1 MPVAALT
8 PIDGIVP
15 ECADASEDPPPFRR
29 HRRRGTVAAMNDIVA
44 AVLAILTGLVFCYR
58 GYLAMR
64 IVIPIWGA
72 FAGFVLGAGL
82 AGGDA
87 GFLGNLTSWIV
98 GIALAL
104 LFGLIAYLYY
114 EVAVILGMMAIGFV
128 LGTTLMVA
136 FGVSWSWVVTLVGV
150 VVAIALAV
158 IGVVGDLPMV
168 LLTVLTALAGAST
181 VVLGLMLL
189 FNVIDAS
196 DLNTA
201 ATTEVLDDDW
211 WWYVI
216 YLALALSG
224 MVAQFSATQRRR
236 EPLRSAWRNSPTV

>member
-1 MPVAALT
+1 M
-8 PIDGIVP
+8 
-15 ECADASEDPPPFRR
+15 
-29 HRRRGTVAAMNDIVA
+29 
-44 AVLAILTGLVFCYR
+44 
-58 GYLAMR
+58 
-64 IVIPIWGA
+64 
-72 FAGFVLGAGL
+72 
-82 AGGDA
+82 
-87 GFLGNLTSWIV
+87 
-98 GIALAL
+98 
-104 LFGLIAYLYY
+104 
-114 EVAVILGMMAIGFV
+114 
-128 LGTTLMVA
+128 
-136 FGVSWSWVVTLVGV
+136 SWSGGVTLVGV

-158 IGVVGDLPMV
+158 ICVVGDLPMV

-211 WWYVI
+211 GWYVI

-236 EPLRSAWRNSPTV
+236 ETLRSAWRNSPTV